1 MGEIKIIAT
10 AEAMP
15 RKVEGNEEV
24 HLVDA
29 SEEWIKTFHG
39 NWQRKFC
46 TTESCQTMAVEAAQK
61 VLMSSGIPKDEIGM
75 VLVATTSSD
84 HVFPNLSIRVQNA
97 LGLKKEEVI
106 SFDIGAAGIGF
117 QYGMEICRGL
127 LEHCQKKYALL
138 IGSEQMSKITEMA
151 DRTVCVLN
159 GSGAQA
165 AVLAI

>member
-1 MGEIKIIAT
+1 MGKIRIVAT

-15 RKVEGNEEV
+15 RKVEGNEKKFSFA
-24 HLVDA
+24 DA
-29 SEEWIKTFHG
+29 SEEWIKTFQG

-61 VLMSSGIPKDEIGM
+61 ALMSSGIPKEEIGL

-84 HVFPNLSIRVQNA
+84 HVFPNLAVRVQNA
-97 LGLKKEEVI
+97 LGLKKEVI
-106 SFDIGAAGIGF
+106 SFNVGAAGTGF
-117 QYGMEICRGL
+117 QYGMEICQSL

-138 IGSEQMSKITEMA
+138 IGSEQMSNITEMA
-151 DRTVCVLN
+151 DRSICVLK

-165 AVLAI
+165 AVLTI